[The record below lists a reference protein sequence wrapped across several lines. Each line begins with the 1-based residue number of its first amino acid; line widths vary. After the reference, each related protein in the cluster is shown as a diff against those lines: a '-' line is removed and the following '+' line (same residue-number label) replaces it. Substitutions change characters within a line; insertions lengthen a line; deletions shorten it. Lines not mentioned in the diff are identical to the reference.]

1 MEVDFNPGRNMN
13 VGSSQSVNR
22 RGAIQ
27 PADSTM
33 SFSRTQSLEKS
44 VKSIPQVR
52 PEKVAAATA
61 LVADPQYPSTGALN
75 KLAGLFAGNLASQED

>member
-1 MEVDFNPGRNMN
+1 MEVEFNPGRNMN

-33 SFSRTQSLEKS
+33 SFARTQSLEEG
-44 VKSIPQVR
+44 VKSISQVR
-52 PEKVAAATA
+52 PDKVAAATA
-61 LVADPQYPSTGALN
+61 LVADPQYPSNGALSQ
-75 KLAGLFAGNLASQED
+75 LAGLFAGNLAGQED